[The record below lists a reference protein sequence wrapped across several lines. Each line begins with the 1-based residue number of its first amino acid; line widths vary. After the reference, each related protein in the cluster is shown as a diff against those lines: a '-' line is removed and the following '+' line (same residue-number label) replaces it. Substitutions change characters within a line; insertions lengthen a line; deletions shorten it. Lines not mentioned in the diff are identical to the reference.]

1 MVLPLNTE
9 KCFLK
14 IAQIFF
20 DYTYCIYSDSL
31 AFFYYLNDIRHQID
45 DITDKLHLCDNYL
58 EYGTQ
63 KGVCLLLRAEA
74 QPRHFG
80 HILF

>member
-9 KCFLK
+9 ECLFK
-14 IAQIFF
+14 IGQKFF
-20 DYTYCIYSDSL
+20 DYTFCVDSESL
-31 AFFYYLNDIRHQID
+31 GFLYHLNDIRHQID
-45 DITDKLHLCDNYL
+45 DTADKFYLCYNDL

-63 KGVCLLLRAEA
+63 KGVFLLLRAEA
-74 QPRHFG
+74 QPRHFS

>member
-20 DYTYCIYSDSL
+20 DYTYCVDSDSL
-31 AFFYYLNDIRHQID
+31 DILYYLNDIRHQID
-45 DITDKLHLCDNYL
+45 DTDDKLHLCYNDL

-63 KGVCLLLRAEA
+63 KGVFLLIWAEA